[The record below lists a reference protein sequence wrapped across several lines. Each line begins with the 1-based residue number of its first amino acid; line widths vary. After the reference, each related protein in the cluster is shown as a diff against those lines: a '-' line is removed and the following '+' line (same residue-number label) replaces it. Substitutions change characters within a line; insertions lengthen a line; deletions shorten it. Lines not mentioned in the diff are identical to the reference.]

1 MPKSWVLPAQDL
13 IFQLLPGM
21 ILPLISNS
29 GSRKEVLSRSKRP
42 PEANRPL
49 ELTQRRRLCAFSGP
63 GEAPCVEEKC
73 DSGCFQGPRPGWQE
87 GPLLWPTRSAKRP
100 KTSNQLTIGM
110 QLRAQQESTCNC

>member
-63 GEAPCVEEKC
+63 GEAPCVEEKMRL
-73 DSGCFQGPRPGWQE
+73 QMLPRAQARMARG
-87 GPLLWPTRSAKRP
+87 TTAVAHTIS
-100 KTSNQLTIGM
+100 KTS
-110 QLRAQQESTCNC
+110 